1 MMMAE
6 STKKNP
12 CDEMMK
18 VKWTEMAEN
27 KSLKEEMAPIYDE
40 NLIKPRKRVSVWKKW
55 AINKNQTSG

>member
-1 MMMAE
+1 MMAE

-40 NLIKPRKRVSVWKKW
+40 NLIKPRKRVSV
-55 AINKNQTSG
+55 